1 MSKMTPNVYTAP
13 LLFNII
19 RRCCAKLTTA
29 DSGASKCGNRV
40 KKQRA
45 GRAFLQELMQERA
58 RTSGTEL
65 MSEPRTSRRDTSS
78 RLPGPCLGNFFER
91 IPIRNVFPI
100 IYVPII
106 TSWETVL
113 I

>member
-65 MSEPRTSRRDTSS
+65 MSEPRTSRRDPW
-78 RLPGPCLGNFFER
+78 RGPAVAGGLEILEVPFNSYLGK
-91 IPIRNVFPI
+91 
-100 IYVPII
+100 
-106 TSWETVL
+106 
-113 I
+113 